1 MILIDGKKVAAE
13 LRVELKKEVSELKT
27 KYNKVPGLTVILIG
41 DMAPSQIYVRMKE
54 KAANEVGL
62 KSEVIRYPGTVE
74 EKTVLDKVEELN
86 KDESVS
92 GILVQLPLPKHI
104 DKQKVIES
112 ILPSKDVDGFHPM
125 NVGNL
130 SSGYESSVPCTPLG
144 CYLLIKK
151 IEPNLSG
158 KKAVVVGRSNLN
170 GKPMTQLLLKE
181 NCTVTITHSKT
192 KDLKAECLEA
202 DIIIAAVGMPEL
214 VKGDWVKKDAIVID
228 VGINKTDKGIV
239 GDVAFDEV
247 SKVAKALTPVPGGVG
262 PMTIA
267 CLLKN
272 TVECFKRSQKI

>member
-1 MILIDGKKVAAE
+1 MILIDGKKEAAE
-13 LRVELKKEVSELKT
+13 LREKLKQEVIELKSKF
-27 KYNKVPGLTVILIG
+27 NKVPGLTVILIG
-41 DMAPSQIYVRMKE
+41 ELAPSKIYVKNKE
-54 KAANEVGL
+54 KSANEVGL
-62 KSEVIRYPGTVE
+62 KSEVIRYPETVD
-74 EKTVLDKVEELN
+74 EKTVLNKIEELN
-86 KDESVS
+86 NDESVS

-104 DKQKVIES
+104 DKQKVIEK

-151 IEPNLSG
+151 IEPNLNG

-192 KDLKAECLEA
+192 KDLKSECLKG
-202 DIIIAAVGMPEL
+202 DIIVAAVGIPEL
-214 VKGDWVKKDAIVID
+214 VKGDWIKKDAIVID

-239 GDVAFDEV
+239 GDVAFEEV
-247 SKVAKALTPVPGGVG
+247 SKNAKALTPVPGGVG

-272 TVECFKRSQKI
+272 TIECFKRVQK

>member
-1 MILIDGKKVAAE
+1 MILIDGKKEAAE
-13 LRVELKKEVSELKT
+13 LREKLKQEVLELKS

-41 DMAPSQIYVRMKE
+41 ELAPSKIYVKNKE
-54 KAANEVGL
+54 KSANEVGL
-62 KSEVIRYPGTVE
+62 KSEVIRYPETVD
-74 EKTVLDKVEELN
+74 EKTVLNKIEELN
-86 KDESVS
+86 NDENVS

-104 DKQKVIES
+104 DKQKVIEK
-112 ILPSKDVDGFHPM
+112 ILPSKDVDGFHPT

-151 IEPNLSG
+151 IEPNLNG

-192 KDLKAECLEA
+192 KDLKSECLKG
-202 DIIIAAVGMPEL
+202 DIIVAAVGIPEL

-239 GDVAFDEV
+239 GDVAFKEV
-247 SKVAKALTPVPGGVG
+247 SKNAKALTPVPGGVG

-272 TVECFKRSQKI
+272 TIECFKRVQK

>member
-1 MILIDGKKVAAE
+1 MILIDGKKEAAL
-13 LRVELKKEVSELKT
+13 LRDDLKKEVSDIKL

-41 DMAPSQIYVRMKE
+41 DLTPSQIYVRNKE
-54 KAANEVGL
+54 KSALEVGL
-62 KSEVIRYPGTVE
+62 KSEVIRYPNNVE
-74 EKTVLDKVEELN
+74 EKVVLDKIKELN
-86 KDESVS
+86 RDASVS

-104 DKQKVIES
+104 DKQKVIEQ
-112 ILPSKDVDGFHPM
+112 IAPQKDVDGFHPM

-130 SSGYESSVPCTPLG
+130 SSGYESSIPCTPLG

-151 IEPNLSG
+151 IEPNLNG
-158 KKAVVVGRSNLN
+158 KKAVIVGRSNLN

-192 KDLKAECLEA
+192 KDLKDECLKG
-202 DIIIAAVGMPEL
+202 DIIVAAVGIPEL
-214 VKGDWVKKDAIVID
+214 VRGDWVKKDAIVID

-272 TVECFKRSQKI
+272 TIDCFKRSQNK

>member
-1 MILIDGKKVAAE
+1 MILIDGKKIAAE
-13 LRVELKKEVSELKT
+13 LREELRQEVVELKA
-27 KYNKVPGLTVILIG
+27 KYNKIPGLTVILIG

-74 EKTVLDKVEELN
+74 EKTVLDKIEELN
-86 KDESVS
+86 KDESIS

-104 DKQKVIES
+104 DKQKVIET
-112 ILPSKDVDGFHPM
+112 ILPGKDVDGFHPM

-144 CYLLIKK
+144 CYLMIKK

-158 KKAVVVGRSNLN
+158 KKAVMIGRSNLN
-170 GKPMTQLLLKE
+170 GKPMAQLLLKE

-202 DIIIAAVGMPEL
+202 DIIVAAVGIPEL
-214 VKGDWVKKDAIVID
+214 VKADWVKKDAIVID
-228 VGINKTDKGIV
+228 VGINKTDNGIV

-247 SKVAKALTPVPGGVG
+247 SKVARALTPVPGGVG

-272 TVECFKRSQKI
+272 TIECFKRSQK

>member
-1 MILIDGKKVAAE
+1 MILIDGKKIAAE
-13 LRVELKKEVSELKT
+13 LREEFKKEVLSLKE

-54 KAANEVGL
+54 KAAKEVGL
-62 KSEVIRYPGTVE
+62 KSEVIRYPGEVE
-74 EKTVLDKVEELN
+74 EKTVLDKIDELN
-86 KDESVS
+86 KDNSVS

-104 DKQKVIES
+104 DKQKVIEA

-130 SSGYESSVPCTPLG
+130 SSGYHSSIPCTPLG

-151 IEPNLSG
+151 IEPNLNG
-158 KKAVVVGRSNLN
+158 KKAVIVGRSNLN

-192 KDLKAECLEA
+192 KDLKGECLKG
-202 DIIIAAVGMPEL
+202 DIIVAAVGIPEL

-228 VGINKTDKGIV
+228 VGINKTEKGIV
-239 GDVAFDEV
+239 GDVAFDEI

-272 TVECFKRSQKI
+272 TIDCFKRSQKN

>member
-1 MILIDGKKVAAE
+1 MILIDGKKIAAE
-13 LRVELKKEVSELKT
+13 LREELRQEVLELKT
-27 KYNKVPGLTVILIG
+27 KYNKIPGLTVILIG
-41 DMAPSQIYVRMKE
+41 DMTPSQIYVRNKE
-54 KAANEVGL
+54 KSANEVGL
-62 KSEVIRYPGTVE
+62 KSEVIKYPETVE
-74 EKTVLDKVEELN
+74 EKTILDKIMELN
-86 KDESVS
+86 KDDTVS

-104 DKQKVIES
+104 DKQNVIET
-112 ILPSKDVDGFHPM
+112 ITPSKDVDGFHPI

-144 CYLLIKK
+144 CYLMIKK

-158 KKAVVVGRSNLN
+158 KKAVMVGRSNLN
-170 GKPMTQLLLKE
+170 GKPMAQLLLKE

-202 DIIIAAVGMPEL
+202 DIIVAAVGIPEL
-214 VKGDWVKKDAIVID
+214 VKADWVKKDAIVID
-228 VGINKTDKGIV
+228 VGINKTEKGIV

-247 SKVAKALTPVPGGVG
+247 SKVASALTPVPGGVG

-272 TVECFKRSQKI
+272 TIECFKRSQK

>member
-1 MILIDGKKVAAE
+1 MILIDGKKIAAE
-13 LRVELKKEVSELKT
+13 LREELRQKVIELKT
-27 KYNKVPGLTVILIG
+27 QYNKVPGLTVILIG

-74 EKTVLDKVEELN
+74 EKTVLDKIDELN
-86 KDESVS
+86 KDDSIS

-104 DKQKVIES
+104 DKQKVIET
-112 ILPSKDVDGFHPM
+112 ILPGKDVDGFHPM

-144 CYLLIKK
+144 CYLMIKK

-158 KKAVVVGRSNLN
+158 KKAVMIGRSNLN
-170 GKPMTQLLLKE
+170 GKPMAQLLLKE

-192 KDLKAECLEA
+192 KDLKAECLGA
-202 DIIIAAVGMPEL
+202 DIIVAAVGIPEL
-214 VKGDWVKKDAIVID
+214 VKADWVKKDAIVID
-228 VGINKTDKGIV
+228 VGINKTEKGIV

-247 SKVAKALTPVPGGVG
+247 SKVASALTPVPGGVG

-272 TVECFKRSQKI
+272 TIECFRRSQK

>member
-1 MILIDGKKVAAE
+1 MILIDGKKAAAE
-13 LRVELKKEVSELKT
+13 LRDELKQEVSELKA

-41 DMAPSQIYVRMKE
+41 DLAPSQIYVRNKE
-54 KAANEVGL
+54 KSANEVGL
-62 KSEVIRYPGTVE
+62 KSEVIIYPDSVD
-74 EKTVLDKVEELN
+74 EKTVLDKIDELN
-86 KDESVS
+86 KDDTVS

-104 DKQKVIES
+104 DKQKVIEA

-130 SSGYESSVPCTPLG
+130 SSGYQSSVPCTPRG

-158 KKAVVVGRSNLN
+158 KKAVIVGRSNLN

-192 KDLKAECLEA
+192 KDLKAECLEG

-214 VKGDWVKKDAIVID
+214 IKGDWVKKDAIVID
-228 VGINKTDKGIV
+228 VGINKIDKGIV
-239 GDVAFDEV
+239 GDVAFNEV

-272 TVECFKRSQKI
+272 TIECFKRSQNN

>member
-1 MILIDGKKVAAE
+1 MILIDGKKIAAE
-13 LRVELKKEVSELKT
+13 LREELKKEVSEIKS

-62 KSEVIRYPGTVE
+62 KSEVIRYPGEVE
-74 EKTVLDKVEELN
+74 EKKVLDKIHELN

-104 DKQKVIES
+104 DKQKVIEA

-130 SSGYESSVPCTPLG
+130 SSGYESSIPCTPLG

-151 IEPNLSG
+151 IEPNLNG
-158 KKAVVVGRSNLN
+158 KKAVIIGRSNLN

-192 KDLKAECLEA
+192 KDLKGECLKG
-202 DIIIAAVGMPEL
+202 DIIVAAVGMPEL

-228 VGINKTDKGIV
+228 VGINKNEKGIV

-272 TVECFKRSQKI
+272 TIECFKRSN

>member
-1 MILIDGKKVAAE
+1 MILIDGKKIAAE
-13 LRVELKKEVSELKT
+13 LREELKKEVLNLKK
-27 KYNKVPGLTVILIG
+27 KYNKTPGLTVILIG
-41 DMAPSQIYVRMKE
+41 DMTPSQIYVRMKE

-62 KSEVIRYPGTVE
+62 KSDVIRYPNEIE
-74 EKTVLDKVEELN
+74 EKKVLDKISELN

-104 DKQKVIES
+104 DKQKIIDA

-130 SSGYESSVPCTPLG
+130 SSGYESSIPCTPLG
-144 CYLLIKK
+144 CYLMIKK

-158 KKAVVVGRSNLN
+158 KKAVIIGRSNLN

-192 KDLKAECLEA
+192 KDLKGECLKG
-202 DIIIAAVGMPEL
+202 DIVVAAVGMPEL

-228 VGINKTDKGIV
+228 VGINKTEKGIV
-239 GDVAFDEV
+239 GDVAFEEV

-272 TVECFKRSQKI
+272 TIECFKRSN

>member
-1 MILIDGKKVAAE
+1 MILIDGKKIAAE
-13 LRVELKKEVSELKT
+13 LREELRKEVVELKDKH
-27 KYNKVPGLTVILIG
+27 NKIPGLTVILIG

-74 EKTVLDKVEELN
+74 EKTVLDKIKELN
-86 KDESVS
+86 KDESIS

-104 DKQKVIES
+104 DKQKVIET
-112 ILPSKDVDGFHPM
+112 ILPGKDVDGFHPM

-144 CYLLIKK
+144 CYLMIKK

-158 KKAVVVGRSNLN
+158 KKAVMIGRSNLN
-170 GKPMTQLLLKE
+170 GKPMAQLLLKE

-202 DIIIAAVGMPEL
+202 DIIVAAVGIPEL
-214 VKGDWVKKDAIVID
+214 VKADWVKKDAIVID

-239 GDVAFDEV
+239 GDVAFEEV
-247 SKVAKALTPVPGGVG
+247 SKVARALTPVPGGVG

-272 TVECFKRSQKI
+272 TIECFKRSQK

>member
-1 MILIDGKKVAAE
+1 MILIDGKKIAAE
-13 LRVELKKEVSELKT
+13 VREDLKKEVSKLKV
-27 KYNKVPGLTVILIG
+27 KSNKVPGLTVILIG

-74 EKTVLDKVEELN
+74 QKTVLDKINELN
-86 KDESVS
+86 KDDNVS

-104 DKQKVIES
+104 DKQRVIET
-112 ILPSKDVDGFHPM
+112 IAPSKDVDGFHPM

-158 KKAVVVGRSNLN
+158 KKAVMVGRSNLN
-170 GKPMTQLLLKE
+170 GKPMAQLLLKE
-181 NCTVTITHSKT
+181 NCTVTITHSRT

-202 DIIIAAVGMPEL
+202 DIIVAAVGIPEL

-228 VGINKTDKGIV
+228 VGINKTEKGII

-272 TVECFKRSQKI
+272 TIECFKRSQK

>member
-13 LRVELKKEVSELKT
+13 LREKLRQDVLKLKS
-27 KYNKVPGLTVILIG
+27 KHNKVPGLTVVLIG

-62 KSEVIRYPGTVE
+62 KSEVIRYPETVE
-74 EKTVLDKVEELN
+74 EKTLLDKIEELN
-86 KDESVS
+86 KDDSVS

-104 DKQKVIES
+104 DKQKVIET
-112 ILPSKDVDGFHPM
+112 ILPEKDVDGFHPM

-130 SSGYESSVPCTPLG
+130 SSGYESLVPCTPLG

-181 NCTVTITHSKT
+181 NCTVTITHSRT
-192 KDLKAECLEA
+192 KNLKAECLEA
-202 DIIIAAVGMPEL
+202 DIIVAAVGSPEF
-214 VKGDWVKKDAIVID
+214 VRGDWVKKDSIVID

-272 TVECFKRSQKI
+272 TIECFKRSQK